1 MDDKA
6 KDALQAR
13 REKIGRVHRIK
24 SMIVFALTLWV
35 IISMLLMLFLSV
47 KVVMLQQDVNDLKK
61 VILHSSENKISKD
74 RNTTG
79 ETQTDQELLM
89 QNSAEDNLANA
100 NDTLKVYLT
109 FDDGPSD
116 NTDRILDILD
126 DYNVKA
132 TFFVVGRTDQHS
144 KEMYKRI
151 VKEGHTLGMHSY
163 THKYSEVYASL
174 TSFKKDFERIQ
185 NLLYDVT
192 GVVSTYYRFP
202 GGSSN
207 KVSNSDMSVF
217 IKYLNQQDISYFDW
231 NVMCGDATTSGY
243 TKDDLV
249 ENVMKDVVKYK
260 TSVVLMH
267 DAADKDKTVEA
278 LPKLIEKLQQKG
290 ALLLP
295 ISEDTTLIQH
305 VSLSSK

>member
-6 KDALQAR
+6 KEALQAR
-13 REKIGRVHRIK
+13 REKVSRVHRMK
-24 SMIVFALTLWV
+24 SMIVFTLILWV
-35 IISMLLMLFLSV
+35 IVSLLLMIFLSV
-47 KVVMLQQDVNDLKK
+47 KVVMLSQDVDNLKK
-61 VILHSSENKISKD
+61 VILSSSGSKTSKKANGN
-74 RNTTG
+74 NTI
-79 ETQTDQELLM
+79 QADQELLM
-89 QNSAEDNLANA
+89 QNSAEDNLADA

-132 TFFVVGRTDQHS
+132 TFFVNGRTDDHS
-144 KEMYKRI
+144 KKMYKRI

-163 THKYSEVYASL
+163 SHKYSEVYASL
-174 TSFKKDFERIQ
+174 ASFKKDFEKIQ

-207 KVSNSDMSVF
+207 RVSNSDMSEF
-217 IKYLNQQDISYFDW
+217 IKYLNQQDITYFDW

>member
-6 KDALQAR
+6 KEALQAR
-13 REKIGRVHRIK
+13 REKVSRVHRMK
-24 SMIVFALTLWV
+24 SMIVFTLILWV
-35 IISMLLMLFLSV
+35 IVSLLLMIFLSV
-47 KVVMLQQDVNDLKK
+47 KVVMLSQDVDNLKK
-61 VILHSSENKISKD
+61 VILSSSGSKTSKKANGN
-74 RNTTG
+74 NTI
-79 ETQTDQELLM
+79 QADQELLM
-89 QNSAEDNLANA
+89 QNSAEDNLADA

-132 TFFVVGRTDQHS
+132 TFFVNGRTDDHS
-144 KEMYKRI
+144 KKMYKRI

-163 THKYSEVYASL
+163 SHKYSEVYASL
-174 TSFKKDFERIQ
+174 ASFKKDFEKIQ

-207 KVSNSDMSVF
+207 RVSNSDMSEF
-217 IKYLNQQDISYFDW
+217 IKYLNQQDITYFDW

-267 DAADKDKTVEA
+267 E
-278 LPKLIEKLQQKG
+278 P
-290 ALLLP
+290 
-295 ISEDTTLIQH
+295 
-305 VSLSSK
+305 SLRRCRTA

>member
-24 SMIVFALTLWV
+24 SMIVFTLTLWV

-47 KVVMLQQDVNDLKK
+47 KVVMLQRDVNDLKK

-89 QNSAEDNLANA
+89 QNSAEDNLADA

>member
-6 KDALQAR
+6 KEALQAR
-13 REKIGRVHRIK
+13 REKISRVHRMK
-24 SMIVFALTLWV
+24 SMIVFTLFLWV
-35 IISMLLMLFLSV
+35 VISLLLMIFLSV
-47 KVVMLQQDVNDLKK
+47 KVVLLEKDVNSLKN
-61 VILHSSENKISKD
+61 VILSSSGSKISEKV
-74 RNTTG
+74 NTKMN
-79 ETQTDQELLM
+79 QTDQELLM
-89 QNSAEDNLANA
+89 QNSAEDNLAGA

-109 FDDGPSD
+109 FDDGPSN
-116 NTDRILDILD
+116 NTDRILDTLD

-132 TFFVVGRTDQHS
+132 TFFVNGRTDHHS
-144 KEMYKRI
+144 KKMYKRI

-174 TSFKKDFERIQ
+174 ASFKKDFEKIQ

-207 KVSNSDMSVF
+207 KVSNSDMSEF
-217 IKYLNQQDISYFDW
+217 IKYLNQQDITYFDW

-243 TKDDLV
+243 TRDELV

-267 DAADKDKTVEA
+267 DATDKDATVEA
-278 LPKLIEKLQQKG
+278 LPTLIEKLQQKG

>member
-6 KDALQAR
+6 KETLQAR
-13 REKIGRVHRIK
+13 REKVSRVHRMK
-24 SMIVFALTLWV
+24 SMIVFTLILWV
-35 IISMLLMLFLSV
+35 IVSLLLMIFLSV
-47 KVVMLQQDVNDLKK
+47 KVVMLSQDVDNLKK
-61 VILHSSENKISKD
+61 VILSSSGSKTSKKANGN
-74 RNTTG
+74 NTI
-79 ETQTDQELLM
+79 QADQELLM
-89 QNSAEDNLANA
+89 QNSAEDNLADA

-132 TFFVVGRTDQHS
+132 TFFVNGRTDDHS
-144 KEMYKRI
+144 KKMYKRI

-163 THKYSEVYASL
+163 SHKYSEVYASL
-174 TSFKKDFERIQ
+174 ASFKKDFEKIQ

-207 KVSNSDMSVF
+207 RVSNSDMSEF
-217 IKYLNQQDISYFDW
+217 IKYLNQQDITYFDW